1 MTSWQQ
7 ETAFRPVSPW
17 AAVAAIL
24 LPPLGVFMVRGLTP
38 AFWLTVV
45 ATLMGAGHRPG
56 AVAALHSRADTHKL
70 AFGASAP

>member
-45 ATLMGAGHRPG
+45 ATLMGWVPG
-56 AVAALHSRADTHKL
+56 IVLALLLLFIPERIPIS
-70 AFGASAP
+70 